1 MNKPLALFLACTL
14 ATTALGATAA
24 EQAPGTAARYVWVNN
39 LTLRAAPDAESEA
52 LARLPLGARVQVL
65 ATDLPLVHR
74 EESLPGTKLDR
85 QVNGKPLKIIGDW
98 RRVRVGTAE
107 GWVFDGYL
115 SRYPYPKE
123 SKGSDKV
130 AMEFAAAKQ
139 AFGARAEKQWMTGD
153 PANGELFRAMPQRL
167 QEEAAPD
174 NHADISWDSVIFA
187 SGGQG
192 ELAIDTRDSAEG
204 WAVKF
209 DKLPLTYQE
218 ALLWAK
224 RWGWTSAYGAELE
237 DGHAKLRF
245 DFDEVKA
252 DMEYTIACEAQTCS
266 IQYSYATE

>member
-1 MNKPLALFLACTL
+1 MNKPLATFLACSL
-14 ATTALGATAA
+14 AVASLGASATEAA
-24 EQAPGTAARYVWVNN
+24 TGARYVWVNN
-39 LTLRAAPDAESEA
+39 LTLRAAPDIKSEA
-52 LARLPLGARVQVL
+52 LARLPLGATVQLL
-65 ATDLPLVHR
+65 AADQPLVHV
-74 EESLPGTKLDR
+74 EESLPGLKLDK
-85 QVNGKPLKIIGDW
+85 QVNGKPLKISGDW
-98 RRVRVGTAE
+98 RRVRIGTAE

-115 SRYPYPKE
+115 SRYPYPRE

-139 AFGARAEKQWMTGD
+139 SFGARAEKQWMTGD
-153 PANGELFRAMPQRL
+153 AGNGEIFRAMPQRL
-167 QEEAAPD
+167 QEAADPK
-174 NHADISWDSVIFA
+174 NRAEISWDSVTFA

-204 WAVKF
+204 WTVKL

-224 RWGWTSAYGAELE
+224 RWGWTGDYGAVLE
-237 DGHAKLRF
+237 DGRAKLRF
-245 DFDEVKA
+245 DFDETKA